1 MRKASSTNTQNRRAL
16 VETCIAHEALTR
28 LALRWKVPVL
38 HAIAHGAVTYG
49 ALRKGLPQITDQM
62 LATRLRDLLAEGLVE
77 KDDGDYR
84 TTTSGAELLALVEQ
98 VCAWARRNGSYET
111 AEECA

>member
-1 MRKASSTNTQNRRAL
+1 MRKATSTNTQNRRAL

-38 HAIAHGAVTYG
+38 HAVAHGATTYG
-49 ALRKGLPQITDQM
+49 ALRRALPQITDQM

-77 KDDGDYR
+77 KDGADYR
-84 TTTSGAELLALVEQ
+84 TTASGDELLALIGQ